1 MYVLWLAKPEI
12 KVTWETAD
20 SLSPAVIEEFEKGI
34 LSEVVTHTDQYC
46 GQYKC
51 LLSVGNKPL
60 EDVAP
65 KNPKIECPVISKSNG

>member
-12 KVTWETAD
+12 EVTWETAD

-65 KNPKIECPVISKSNG
+65 KNPKIECSKSNG

>member
-12 KVTWETAD
+12 EVTWETAD

-46 GQYKC
+46 GQ
-51 LLSVGNKPL
+51 
-60 EDVAP
+60 
-65 KNPKIECPVISKSNG
+65 